1 MIEFFKKLKND
12 LNSDSININIQEKIS
27 DKERENILSSLKI
40 SGFKNIYQKEIEKNI
55 KLLILDKDIIEE
67 TVFLY
72 LNENKSFCY
81 KLKNKKIAKEKEYDF
96 NEIDNN
102 LIKDIFKN
110 IDHKHVFIS
119 GEIENNLVKIENIF
133 KENGIKI
140 HIFNI

>member
-1 MIEFFKKLKND
+1 MVEFFKKLKND

-27 DKERENILSSLKI
+27 DKEKENILSNLKI

-72 LNENKSFCY
+72 LNENKIFCY
-81 KLKNKKIAKEKEYDF
+81 KLKNKKIVKEKEYVF
-96 NEIDNN
+96 NQIDNN

-133 KENGIKI
+133 KEDEIKI